1 MAMGVCAGA
10 AIIIGMSQVRYIV
23 GYRVPRKDS
32 FHEQISVLIQGRA
45 GFKWQVRLCSRCT
58 AVLMLVTSL
67 GGGFMLQRVCT
78 SLQVSWHWCHGLSC

>member
-23 GYRVPRKDS
+23 GYRVPRQDS

-45 GFKWQVRLCSRCT
+45 GFKWQVRLWF
-58 AVLMLVTSL
+58 SL
-67 GGGFMLQRVCT
+67 DSCIDAGD
-78 SLQVSWHWCHGLSC
+78 VSCWRLYVAKSVH

>member
-23 GYRVPRKDS
+23 GYRVPRQDS

-45 GFKWQVRLCSRCT
+45 GFKWQVRLQL
-58 AVLMLVTSL
+58 AVCVKRNLVTCRL
-67 GGGFMLQRVCT
+67 Y
-78 SLQVSWHWCHGLSC
+78 GLVGRGSEGKWQADS